1 TRDGSFALRMW
12 AWLGSAAVC
21 ARVTWCTSTP
31 RWVNTRCLAS
41 TYCSS
46 LRCLQAPRHATSQ
59 TDAVSVIRSGRAS
72 KSAMGKCLVG
82 SRGAG
87 RRNHCG
93 LLVAL
98 SPPRLQ
104 KAARRFGSDCTGNDR
119 QGITFHTNTNNTPSG
134 QPDEGYT
141 WHMKK
146 TFSDKVR
153 DIVRKIPKGK
163 TMTYKEVASKAGNP
177 KAARA
182 VGAVMRS
189 NYDPSIPC
197 HRVVASDGKM
207 RGYNRG
213 ARIR

>member
-1 TRDGSFALRMW
+1 M
-12 AWLGSAAVC
+12 
-21 ARVTWCTSTP
+21 
-31 RWVNTRCLAS
+31 
-41 TYCSS
+41 
-46 LRCLQAPRHATSQ
+46 
-59 TDAVSVIRSGRAS
+59 GREV
-72 KSAMGKCLVG
+72 VG
-82 SRGAG
+82 PSRGSN
-87 RRNHCG
+87 RR
-93 LLVAL
+93 
-98 SPPRLQ
+98 P
-104 KAARRFGSDCTGNDR
+104 TGNGR
-119 QGITFHTNTNNTPSG
+119 QGITFHTNTKNTPSG
-134 QPDEGYT
+134 QPEEGYT

-153 DIVRKIPKGK
+153 DIVLKIPKGK

>member
-1 TRDGSFALRMW
+1 LSVPGTVGKELRS
-12 AWLGSAAVC
+12 LQTQRTLLAVN
-21 ARVTWCTSTP
+21 P
-31 RWVNTRCLAS
+31 E
-41 TYCSS
+41 
-46 LRCLQAPRHATSQ
+46 
-59 TDAVSVIRSGRAS
+59 
-72 KSAMGKCLVG
+72 
-82 SRGAG
+82 
-87 RRNHCG
+87 
-93 LLVAL
+93 
-98 SPPRLQ
+98 
-104 KAARRFGSDCTGNDR
+104 
-119 QGITFHTNTNNTPSG
+119 
-134 QPDEGYT
+134 EGYT

-153 DIVRKIPKGK
+153 DIVRKIPKSK

>member
-1 TRDGSFALRMW
+1 
-12 AWLGSAAVC
+12 
-21 ARVTWCTSTP
+21 
-31 RWVNTRCLAS
+31 
-41 TYCSS
+41 
-46 LRCLQAPRHATSQ
+46 
-59 TDAVSVIRSGRAS
+59 
-72 KSAMGKCLVG
+72 
-82 SRGAG
+82 
-87 RRNHCG
+87 
-93 LLVAL
+93 
-98 SPPRLQ
+98 
-104 KAARRFGSDCTGNDR
+104 
-119 QGITFHTNTNNTPSG
+119 
-134 QPDEGYT
+134 
-141 WHMKK
+141 MKK

-153 DIVRKIPKGK
+153 DIVRNIPKSK

>member
-1 TRDGSFALRMW
+1 MRRKSNTAVVTIGNVRSEQAMCDGERSAPTT
-12 AWLGSAAVC
+12 GSTKPPPEA
-21 ARVTWCTSTP
+21 TWSTP
-31 RWVNTRCLAS
+31 LFPPPIVNTSPAIV
-41 TYCSS
+41 T
-46 LRCLQAPRHATSQ
+46 
-59 TDAVSVIRSGRAS
+59 I
-72 KSAMGKCLVG
+72 VG
-82 SRGAG
+82 
-87 RRNHCG
+87 
-93 LLVAL
+93 
-98 SPPRLQ
+98 
-104 KAARRFGSDCTGNDR
+104 TGNGW
-119 QGITFHTNTNNTPSG
+119 QGITFHTNTKNTPSG
-134 QPDEGYT
+134 QPEEGYT

-153 DIVRKIPKGK
+153 DIVRKIPKSK

>member
-1 TRDGSFALRMW
+1 VTRYWTPPEIVTIVGNRER
-12 AWLGSAAVC
+12 SA
-21 ARVTWCTSTP
+21 
-31 RWVNTRCLAS
+31 
-41 TYCSS
+41 
-46 LRCLQAPRHATSQ
+46 
-59 TDAVSVIRSGRAS
+59 
-72 KSAMGKCLVG
+72 
-82 SRGAG
+82 
-87 RRNHCG
+87 RNY
-93 LLVAL
+93 V
-98 SPPRLQ
+98 
-104 KAARRFGSDCTGNDR
+104 
-119 QGITFHTNTNNTPSG
+119 FHTNAKNTPSG
-134 QPDEGYT
+134 QPEEGYT
-141 WHMKK
+141 WDMKN

-213 ARIR
+213 ARAH